1 MTVQLLDKYKQIIK
15 EKGQHKDWTQREI
28 ALTTIQECFSL
39 NTMQV
44 LDDEEEFLQQ
54 CSIILQASLDEN
66 NIQIYL
72 IAVEVVLSFLL
83 KVTGSEAVLDSFTS
97 LVQSVV
103 LRTTDTNTRVRKRS
117 VEVIVQVWDLTLNKK
132 ATLTAGQMIAAILC
146 DASLSEKAIIGRLGL
161 FIKKALLIETKEDIG
176 KKPLHLMLGKDY
188 EQLA

>member
-1 MTVQLLDKYKQIIK
+1 MQLLDKYKQIIK

-97 LVQSVV
+97 LMQSVV